1 MRRDAAGAPHPH
13 QLRIESRSPSV
24 SRQHC
29 ARVNDPHTAD
39 MDPTSPLIDLH
50 RHLDGNVRLA
60 TVLDLGRRHG
70 VKLPGDTVE
79 ALRPHVQIDGVV
91 PDLMTFLAK
100 LDWLVAVLGDPAACR
115 RVARENVEDA
125 KREGIDY
132 VELRFSPYFMAR
144 THGLDLGEVVAAIIE
159 GVEEGS
165 RATGVKVKLIGILSR
180 TFGAAKCR
188 EELDALL
195 AHRTHITA
203 LDLAGDEKNFP
214 AEMFV
219 EHFKRGRDA
228 GWAITVHAGEA
239 GGAPSVWAALR
250 ELGATR
256 IGHGIRAIDDPK
268 LMDYLAEHRIGMEVN
283 LTSNVQTNTVPSFAA
298 HPLKKFLAHG
308 LLATINTDDPVISGI
323 DLRHEY
329 EVAAPAAGLT
339 PAEIACVQRN
349 ALEIAFLTTEE
360 KAGLVASIV
369 GRGR

>member
-1 MRRDAAGAPHPH
+1 
-13 QLRIESRSPSV
+13 
-24 SRQHC
+24 
-29 ARVNDPHTAD
+29 
-39 MDPTSPLIDLH
+39 MDPTLPFIDLH
-50 RHLDGNVRLA
+50 RHLDGNVRLQ
-60 TVLDLGRRHG
+60 TILDLGRQHG
-70 VKLPGDTVE
+70 VKLPGATVE

-132 VELRFSPYFMAR
+132 LELRFSPYFMAR
-144 THGLDLGEVVAAIIE
+144 PHGLDLGEVVAAIIE
-159 GVEEGS
+159 GVEEG
-165 RATGVKVKLIGILSR
+165 RAKTGVQVKLIGILSR
-180 TFGAAKCR
+180 TFGVDACR
-188 EELDALL
+188 IELEALL
-195 AHRTHITA
+195 AQKEHIAA

-250 ELGATR
+250 DLGATR

-268 LMDYLAEHRIGMEVN
+268 LMDYLAEHRIGLEVN

-323 DLRHEY
+323 DLRHEF
-329 EVAAPAAGLT
+329 EIAAPAAGLT
-339 PAEIACVQRN
+339 PDEIVRAQRN
-349 ALEIAFLTTEE
+349 ALEIAFLTPAE
-360 KAGLVASIV
+360 KAALLAAKTLGSSAVL
-369 GRGR
+369 